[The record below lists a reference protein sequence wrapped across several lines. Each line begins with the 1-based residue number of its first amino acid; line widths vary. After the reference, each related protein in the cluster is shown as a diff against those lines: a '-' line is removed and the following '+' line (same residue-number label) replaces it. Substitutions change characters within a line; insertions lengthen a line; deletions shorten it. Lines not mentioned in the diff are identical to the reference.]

1 MKPKEK
7 AEELIEKFR
16 PQCYCFLGSGM
27 LTNTYNEEV
36 STINAKQCAL
46 ICIDQILESIPP
58 LITLEG
64 FGSALFENDDV
75 NWWKQVKEEI
85 EKL

>member
-1 MKPKEK
+1 MTPKEK
-7 AEELIEKFR
+7 SEELIERFR

-27 LTNTYNEEV
+27 LTNTYDERV
-36 STINAKQCAL
+36 STMNAKQCAL
-46 ICIDQILESIPP
+46 IAVDQVLESIPP

-75 NWWKQVKEEI
+75 IWWNQVKQEL